1 MQVDLLGRREMTI
14 WTFSGT
20 HDFDPT
26 VLVDTDAY
34 EQGTADEIIDNIEHG
49 RCPRREGRCPPRPEY
64 PAGSRITACR
74 STPLWGPCA
83 RSDLIFARR

>member
-49 RCPRREGRCPPRPEY
+49 RCPRREGRCPPRPSTR
-64 PAGSRITACR
+64 PGLGSPHAGRHPSGDRAHAPT
-74 STPLWGPCA
+74 
-83 RSDLIFARR
+83 